1 MKTHQRDTEGKGGIN
16 KQNARANGDNINGFL
31 DSYNNIKIVFLIV
44 IILIIIYIN
53 ITK

>member
-1 MKTHQRDTEGKGGIN
+1 MKKYKRDGRGKGVFN